1 MQSSKFVEE
10 LKQKSL
16 EQLNIDLVNQKK
28 QLFELR
34 LQNATNQ
41 LENTAKIRQTRIRCS
56 NILGIKKYCSYSNS
70 YNY

>member
-10 LKQKSL
+10 LNQKSI

-41 LENTAKIRQTRIRCS
+41 LENTAKIRQTRK
-56 NILGIKKYCSYSNS
+56 NIARIETVLTIKRRA
-70 YNY
+70 

>member
-10 LKQKSL
+10 LKQKSI

-41 LENTAKIRQTRIRCS
+41 LENTALIRQTRK
-56 NILGIKKYCSYSNS
+56 NIARIQTVITIKQKG
-70 YNY
+70 

>member
-10 LKQKSL
+10 LNQKSI

-41 LENTAKIRQTRIRCS
+41 LENTAKIRQTRK
-56 NILGIKKYCSYSNS
+56 NIARIQTVITIKQRA
-70 YNY
+70 

>member
-10 LKQKSL
+10 LKQKSI

-41 LENTAKIRQTRIRCS
+41 LENTSKIRQTRK
-56 NILGIKKYCSYSNS
+56 NIARIQTVITIKQRA
-70 YNY
+70 

>member
-10 LKQKSL
+10 LNQKSI

-41 LENTAKIRQTRIRCS
+41 LENTAKIRQTRK
-56 NILGIKKYCSYSNS
+56 NIARIETVLTIKKRA
-70 YNY
+70 

>member
-10 LKQKSL
+10 LKQKSI

-34 LQNATNQ
+34 LQDATNQ
-41 LENTAKIRQTRIRCS
+41 LENTAKIRQTRK
-56 NILGIKKYCSYSNS
+56 NIARIQTVITIKERA
-70 YNY
+70 